1 MCTKPIGRSFESIIF
16 ISLTEIIFPKSG
28 AGSYQAKMLHS
39 LFLESSWL
47 FNLVINNPYAEHLER
62 ADYKLIWT
70 VSWVYCDNV
79 ILLTSSRHSRQCC
92 VTHLITVWQYIFYSS
107 VSRCSMMELSLVSRI
122 VWRSR
127 HGSVMTDKNKSGDD
141 LLEFPGSNQT
151 IKLTISNQ
159 ELF

>member
-1 MCTKPIGRSFESIIF
+1 MCTKPIGRSFESSIST
-16 ISLTEIIFPKSG
+16 SLTEILFSKFC
-28 AGSYQAKMLHS
+28 AGSFQVKMLHS
-39 LFLESSWL
+39 LFLESSCKY
-47 FNLVINNPYAEHLER
+47 FPYAEHLER

-92 VTHLITVWQYIFYSS
+92 VTHLITIWQYIFYSS